1 MTAPYMTKSSD
12 SIRKNTQYN
21 VSKMSPA
28 SKSSFAAR
36 KNSHSE
42 FISWKNPHSGFSAA
56 AGSISSPGGG
66 SNPPPSDRQLCCEK
80 KFAKRICFSFA
91 TLNDGASPLLN
102 DIQDVYPLWY
112 ASFFYKKSMA
122 ALIRNEY
129 RHRHLHK
136 CFIILK
142 IPL

>member
-28 SKSSFAAR
+28 SKSSFATR

-56 AGSISSPGGG
+56 AGSISSLGGG

-80 KFAKRICFSFA
+80 KFAKRICFYLA

-102 DIQDVYPLWY
+102 VDNNKQSGDPKSHIVIYFQ
-112 ASFFYKKSMA
+112 KKDTDQ
-122 ALIRNEY
+122 
-129 RHRHLHK
+129 K
-136 CFIILK
+136 DPCLK
-142 IPL
+142 IKLYCLLHSFH